1 MGNYHN
7 LSEELQEQIRKDRCN
22 YKVNPYAFRDEDIIR
37 REMDHDQAN
46 LWRPAFVRDTEKIMH
61 LPYYNR
67 YADKTQVFSL
77 YRNDDIS
84 RRALHVQLVS
94 RIARNIGSV
103 LNLNVDLI
111 EAISL
116 GHDLGHTPF
125 GHTGEALLSELL
137 HRETGRYFN
146 HNVHSVRILD
156 QLVPRNISLQT
167 LDGILCHNGEMEQ
180 QEYRPCTLEGFS
192 ELEERVE
199 QCYRRKEAVTELIP
213 STLEACVMRICD
225 IIAYLGKD
233 RQDAERIGMLPAEA
247 EFVKGSI
254 GNTNAEIINNMVV
267 NIVENSYGKPYL
279 SMDAEYFEYL
289 SQAKR
294 ENYRYIYRN
303 ERMQQLVNEN
313 LRPMFEQMYERLLEE
328 ANKHDRDSYL
338 YKHHLK
344 WIALNNRFSRNF
356 SMEAYE
362 ETEPNQLV
370 VDYIAGMTDDYFV
383 DLYHRMFPKEKYDV
397 VYIGYFD
404 EE

>member
-1 MGNYHN
+1 M
-7 LSEELQEQIRKDRCN
+7 
-22 YKVNPYAFRDEDIIR
+22 
-37 REMDHDQAN
+37 
-46 LWRPAFVRDTEKIMH
+46 
-61 LPYYNR
+61 
-67 YADKTQVFSL
+67 
-77 YRNDDIS
+77 
-84 RRALHVQLVS
+84 
-94 RIARNIGSV
+94 
-103 LNLNVDLI
+103 
-111 EAISL
+111 
-116 GHDLGHTPF
+116 
-125 GHTGEALLSELL
+125 
-137 HRETGRYFN
+137 
-146 HNVHSVRILD
+146 
-156 QLVPRNISLQT
+156 
-167 LDGILCHNGEMEQ
+167 
-180 QEYRPCTLEGFS
+180 
-192 ELEERVE
+192 
-199 QCYRRKEAVTELIP
+199 
-213 STLEACVMRICD
+213 
-225 IIAYLGKD
+225 
-233 RQDAERIGMLPAEA
+233 
-247 EFVKGSI
+247 KGSI

-383 DLYHRMFPKEKYDV
+383 DLYHRMFPTEKYDV
-397 VYIGYFD
+397 V
-404 EE
+404 